1 MMKSHQSSFL
11 SKVLIFIA
19 LLFGGSSFF
28 NLYGQTDLRLLG
40 ARLVDQPTTVPT
52 GQVWKVE
59 AILYSSQ
66 PVTATSTSGTS
77 QTSSDY
83 ISVNNQSKL
92 IRISSTA
99 LTTAGAAT
107 TTLWEQSM
115 PLWLPAGTAIG
126 PGTGVRFIN
135 VLCFLAQ

>member
-1 MMKSHQSSFL
+1 MMKPIQSSFL
-11 SKVLIFIA
+11 SRVLIFTA
-19 LLFGGSSFF
+19 LLLGGSTY
-28 NLYGQTDLRLLG
+28 NLNGQSDLRLLG
-40 ARLVDQPTTVPT
+40 AQLVDQPTTVPA
-52 GQVWKVE
+52 GQVWKIE
-59 AILYSSQ
+59 AVLYSSQ
-66 PVTATSTSGTS
+66 PVTATSTSGFS

-83 ISVNNQSKL
+83 IFINNQSKL
-92 IRISSTA
+92 VRTSSTA
-99 LTTAGAAT
+99 LSTAGAAT